1 MLLLSPYR
9 RCVGGIMTPP
19 YNRHVPITAGHGS
32 RSPFSFLYRKE
43 NKGVAAI
50 ELAASRCPPDICIQT
65 GSTPSTTQKT
75 KRPPDGWSFGFGAG
89 YGSRTRLHGL
99 GSRCITDIRILH
111 CVGIIAKAGR
121 NFNTYFVDG
130 QKQTKDFPIS
140 ISLSSPY
147 KMYCSYPA
155 RYGVS

>member
-1 MLLLSPYR
+1 MLLFF
-9 RCVGGIMTPP
+9 G
-19 YNRHVPITAGHGS
+19 AGYGS
-32 RSPFSFLYRKE
+32 RFSFSFPFGKE
-43 NKGVAAI
+43 NSGAARSSPRQRRSSAPHLDWFVSLHQTKSKG
-50 ELAASRCPPDICIQT
+50 PPD
-65 GSTPSTTQKT
+65 
-75 KRPPDGWSFGFGAG
+75 RWSFAFGAG